1 MQIDESPN
9 EKFSWICNV
18 SSIYKN
24 DKNDF
29 NLENLENVNVSFIPD
44 VGVNQIYDDP
54 NEGDYLF
61 KSMPN
66 DNKIEIKKEF
76 DSDKS
81 VYFISN
87 ENKELLNNS
96 NLFLN
101 DTDDNIL
108 YNFLLN
114 YNDND
119 QKDDEDLIQIFKRS
133 EKKISDSLKQD
144 DIVNSP
150 KEEKEDKEEKK
161 HKTFFKNIKIK

>member
-76 DSDKS
+76 DCNNKS
-81 VYFISN
+81 FYVMN
-87 ENKELLNNS
+87 NGNKELLNNS
-96 NLFLN
+96 YLCLN
-101 DTDDNIL
+101 DKDDNIL
-108 YNFLLN
+108 YNFLSN
-114 YNDND
+114 YNEND
-119 QKDDEDLIQIFKRS
+119 QKDDKDLIQIF
-133 EKKISDSLKQD
+133 
-144 DIVNSP
+144 
-150 KEEKEDKEEKK
+150 
-161 HKTFFKNIKIK
+161 